1 MTQTIGDKRNIG
13 KYGWTG
19 ILIAVFILLIA
30 AFFYLDRRNEISVI
44 IREWGLWGVAF
55 AIFLMAALCMT
66 PIPSE
71 GLVVLLLKIYGVY
84 QGVFFAWLGSTLSAV
99 AIFIIV
105 RVFGPT
111 LMQKLISQERFKVV
125 ANWVKG
131 KGSLGLFVARL
142 LPIPAFAVNYI
153 ASAMP
158 SMKLWTYLWTAALAI
173 IPYYVGT
180 ALVFLGVARETWIW
194 LVLGLAALIVFWGTG
209 YVLNKRRVQ

>member
-1 MTQTIGDKRNIG
+1 MTQALRDKHNIL

-19 ILIAVFILLIA
+19 VLIAAFVLLIA

-44 IREWGLWGVAF
+44 IQKWGLWGVAF

-71 GLVVLLLKIYGVY
+71 GLVVLFLKIYGIY
-84 QGVFFAWLGSTLSAV
+84 QGVFFAWVGSTLSAV
-99 AIFIIV
+99 AIFIFV
-105 RVFGPT
+105 RVYGQR
-111 LMQKLISQERFKVV
+111 LMQKLISPERFKVV
-125 ANWVKG
+125 DQWIKG
-131 KGSLGLFVARL
+131 KGSLGLLVARL

-158 SMKLWTYLWTAALAI
+158 SMKLWTYLWTAALTI

-180 ALVFLGVARETWIW
+180 ALVFLGVARETWNW
-194 LVLGLAALIVFWGTG
+194 LILGLAALIIFWGTG
-209 YVLNKRRVQ
+209 YVLNKRRLQ

>member
-44 IREWGLWGVAF
+44 ILEWGLWGVAF

-125 ANWVKG
+125 DNWVKG

-153 ASAMP
+153 AGAMP

-180 ALVFLGVARETWIW
+180 ALVFSGVARETWIW
-194 LVLGLAALIVFWGTG
+194 LVLGIVALILFWGTG